1 MDKIGGS
8 GTSQGVPG
16 AGRFIGMQAMQGAG
30 QLCWGESAPTLKTCA
45 NVCEPLINKR
55 GGGPPTDGAVAFGGA
70 NGEPA
75 GADVN
80 GSDCGS
86 FGDAEEEDE
95 GDQDDAICWGDGQ
108 PKLMAWANI
117 AVMGNQLR
125 RGGGARRVSALTAT
139 QYVRAITR
147 SGRKLLE
154 TKVRAAKTLR
164 ADPGRGGFDKWRR

>member
-16 AGRFIGMQAMQGAG
+16 AGRFTGMQAMQGAG
-30 QLCWGESAPTLKTCA
+30 QLCWGEIAPTLKTCA

-75 GADVN
+75 DIN

-95 GDQDDAICWGDGQ
+95 GNE
-108 PKLMAWANI
+108 K
-117 AVMGNQLR
+117 
-125 RGGGARRVSALTAT
+125 AT

-164 ADPGRGGFDKWRR
+164 ADTGRGGFDKWRR